1 MQKVDLKKV
10 LDMLVNEE
18 QDSAEGLLHQWFVE
32 KTKAIHE
39 RMIQEDDIF
48 ETDDLTKSIE
58 DDQDAIEAEE
68 YYGEDEDSPMGDED
82 DGAID
87 ADAASDVEA
96 DDGSDDDMAGDT
108 DVPADV
114 TTMATDPKA
123 IQDQFADLQSD
134 LARLKAEFAKITGMD
149 ASDTSMDPTADST
162 ATDPSAPS
170 ADASELDD
178 PMESIF
184 TEEDFADLEESFE
197 LEKVTGHDMTTPE
210 YAGAGGK
217 FTGTDTRSIALNKGP
232 DIMKGK
238 PVEIKSPEYK
248 GGWNRQEA
256 PPVKQGP
263 LARNQV
269 KKSTD
274 DLEEVPPMGP
284 KGALLNSTKDWGK
297 VSPKDMNSLQTN
309 FKESKKR

>member
-1 MQKVDLKKV
+1 
-10 LDMLVNEE
+10 MLVNEE

-32 KTKAIHE
+32 KTKSIHE

-48 ETDDLTKSIE
+48 ETDDLTKPIE
-58 DDQDAIEAEE
+58 DDQDEIEAEE
-68 YYGEDEDSPMGDED
+68 YYGEDDDSPMGDED

-96 DDGSDDDMAGDT
+96 DDGSDDDMTSDS

-134 LARLKAEFAKITGMD
+134 LARLKAEFAKITGID
-149 ASDTSMDPTADST
+149 TPDSDSSMDPDMDSSMDST
-162 ATDPSAPS
+162 SSP
-170 ADASELDD
+170 DASGLED
-178 PMESIF
+178 PKESMF
-184 TEEDFADLEESFE
+184 SEQDFADLEESFE
-197 LEKVTGHDMTTPE
+197 LEKVPTPDMDGTR

-217 FTGTDTRSIALNKGP
+217 VPNLPKTNSLALQKGP

-238 PVEIKSPEYK
+238 PVEINSPEYK
-248 GGWNRQEA
+248 GGWKRQEA
-256 PPVKQGP
+256 PAVKQGP

-269 KKSTD
+269 KTSTD
-274 DLEEVPPMGP
+274 NLEAVPPMGP

-297 VSPKDMNSLQTN
+297 VASKDMNSLQTN
-309 FKESKKR
+309 FKESRKK